1 MKKEQ
6 IYSRLAELSS
16 YFSFG
21 RILGYVAI
29 FETIGI
35 ETQLIHGQEDRK
47 SRMISAELNFLTGL
61 WMNNVDLDK
70 TWGISLDDRIIEE
83 VYSLM
88 NQIHDIFLSDDSVSG
103 QFVETFLY
111 EGDMSYDWQSVY
123 FAEKKYADPN
133 LCMVLQTQF
142 KFNPNVLTSTLSK
155 IKHRLES
162 QINQRIEEKNKK
174 HDYISPMNAFTIKTN
189 VANKLFTKEELEV
202 IDSLSFEL
210 GKEVSKTQISSMLD
224 FNVFYQQ
231 PIIKLPDNRGYFF
244 VNEHAVSVAMNE
256 TPFYWLCD
264 NSFYGKKTGTIR
276 GNIAEQLVL
285 DIVNRRFPNAFSHI
299 DIKKR
304 KSSNRITD
312 IDVFYSY
319 KSDGV
324 VFQVKSKRLTELS
337 KKGDL
342 ESLERDCKAAIIDA
356 HEQGLKCKNCLKN
369 ASQYYSLNKN
379 GLAFAENLKFMYN
392 ICITLDAFPGIA
404 TICYLKNF
412 DYKQNPIMAMSL
424 YDLDIVF
431 YLFLPNTIMDYF
443 RFRYQCM
450 LHGIY
455 GINEVYYIGAYMA
468 NTLGEYPKLHNN
480 KIPREYALYAD
491 YIIKKSREYEFSNKD
506 VDCDLLSLLRK
517 YPLKAPITCQ

>member
-1 MKKEQ
+1 
-6 IYSRLAELSS
+6 
-16 YFSFG
+16 
-21 RILGYVAI
+21 
-29 FETIGI
+29 
-35 ETQLIHGQEDRK
+35 
-47 SRMISAELNFLTGL
+47 
-61 WMNNVDLDK
+61 
-70 TWGISLDDRIIEE
+70 
-83 VYSLM
+83 
-88 NQIHDIFLSDDSVSG
+88 
-103 QFVETFLY
+103 
-111 EGDMSYDWQSVY
+111 
-123 FAEKKYADPN
+123 
-133 LCMVLQTQF
+133 MV
-142 KFNPNVLTSTLSK
+142 
-155 IKHRLES
+155 
-162 QINQRIEEKNKK
+162 
-174 HDYISPMNAFTIKTN
+174 
-189 VANKLFTKEELEV
+189 
-202 IDSLSFEL
+202 
-210 GKEVSKTQISSMLD
+210 
-224 FNVFYQQ
+224 
-231 PIIKLPDNRGYFF
+231 
-244 VNEHAVSVAMNE
+244 
-256 TPFYWLCD
+256 
-264 NSFYGKKTGTIR
+264 KKTGTIR

-468 NTLGEYPKLHNN
+468 NTLGEYPKFHNN